1 MCGEQKRSSLSNQR
15 NKQRELIQVV
25 AEFLSRLVNRSFV
38 ESTYHKA
45 IHRCIAIS
53 PDLEGSAHGGCISRA
68 KFKIPSN
75 IAIMECFFAITN
87 AEGAGIGTAIA
98 SFYNPHSPGALAAE
112 AGILVFMALAD
123 LTAAD
128 FSAVRG
134 CAAILNSD
142 QYR

>member
-1 MCGEQKRSSLSNQR
+1 ML
-15 NKQRELIQVV
+15 
-25 AEFLSRLVNRSFV
+25 SFV
-38 ESTYHKA
+38 ESIYHKA

-53 PDLEGSAHGGCISRA
+53 PVLEGSAHGGCISRA

-75 IAIMECFFAITN
+75 IAVMACFFAITN
-87 AEGAGIGTAIA
+87 PEGAGIGTAIA

-134 CAAILNSD
+134 CAAILNSN
-142 QYR
+142 QYRWGGEKP